1 MIPALQT
8 FTKNGKFDTANVEK
22 QAKALYSAQ

>member
-8 FTKNGKFDTANVEK
+8 FLKDGTFDQSGVES
-22 QAKALYSAQ
+22 QAKQLYSAQ